1 MQALV
6 AVTEIDWENFV
17 GPFHVVM
24 LHYPIG
30 FLTLAVLLE
39 AWTSRR
45 PSEVG
50 RRAVGF
56 TLGVSVLVAWLV
68 VWLGLMR
75 AGHGGF
81 DPQVLRLHKVFGI
94 AVATMST
101 LCWWLHRQL
110 YPVPERV
117 AVRRTYRGLLA
128 GCFVLLVMAGHQ
140 GGTLTHGSRFLSE
153 GVPSGLSSLMMVS
166 AATTEKPGPA
176 GDVYSQTIH
185 PLFVKKCLQCHG
197 PEKQKSR
204 YRLDDPV
211 IALKGGASGETAIVP
226 SDPMKS
232 HLVKLLF
239 LPPDHDEAMPPEGKE
254 RLTPEEIVAIVQWI
268 QAGAPFG
275 PTGK

>member
-6 AVTEIDWENFV
+6 AMAGIDWSNLV

-45 PSEVG
+45 PSEGG

-56 TLGVSVLVAWLV
+56 TLGLSVLVAWLV

-94 AVATMST
+94 AVATLST

-110 YPVPERV
+110 YPEPERV
-117 AVRRTYRGLLA
+117 AVRRTYRGLL
-128 GCFVLLVMAGHQ
+128 GLSFVLLGLAGHQ

-153 GVPSGLSSLMMVS
+153 GLPPGLASLMM
-166 AATTEKPGPA
+166 AAEATPA
-176 GDVYSQTIH
+176 NPVPHGDTYAETIR
-185 PLFVKKCLQCHG
+185 PLFAKKCVQCHG
-197 PEKQKSR
+197 PDKQKSG
-204 YRLDDPV
+204 YRLDDRE
-211 IALKGGASGETAIVP
+211 IALKGGKSGEPAIVP

-232 HLVKLLF
+232 RLVKALF
-239 LPPDHDEAMPPEGKE
+239 LPPEDDGAMPPEGKE
-254 RLTPEEIVAIVQWI
+254 RLTAEEIVAVVRWI

-275 PTGK
+275 STAK